1 VRRLGLHRLIAL
13 VPRQLLPKEPAP
25 FGAGSFA
32 AWASVFRDRPMVLAY
47 ASRMPNLYLLQR
59 TDGAFD
65 EIEADSYERTGDDWV
80 FHLGGD
86 EVARIAIGSIVSVTK
101 APRGM

>member
-1 VRRLGLHRLIAL
+1 
-13 VPRQLLPKEPAP
+13 
-25 FGAGSFA
+25 
-32 AWASVFRDRPMVLAY
+32 MVVAY

-59 TDGAFD
+59 TDNAFD

-86 EVARIAIGSIVSVTK
+86 EVARIAIDSIVSATK